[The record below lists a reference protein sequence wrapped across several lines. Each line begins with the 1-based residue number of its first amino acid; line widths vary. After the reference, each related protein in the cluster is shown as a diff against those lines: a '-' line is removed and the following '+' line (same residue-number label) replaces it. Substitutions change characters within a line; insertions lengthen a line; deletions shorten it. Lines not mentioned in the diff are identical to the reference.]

1 MLLQKDSYLLPCI
14 QDMLDVL
21 HGAKKFSTMDLLSGQ
36 HQVVMHPNSCQK
48 TAFATHAGLFEFN
61 AMPFGLSNTPCTF
74 QRLIECVLRGL
85 NWDTCLIYFDDI
97 IVFSNTFEEHLKR
110 LCLVLNRL
118 CKANLKLKPKKCHF
132 GRRQVQFLGHVV
144 SQHGVEADTE
154 KMQAVTEF
162 PRPQSLKDAR
172 SFLCLANYYRRF
184 IKGFA

>member
-1 MLLQKDSYLLPCI
+1 M
-14 QDMLDVL
+14 
-21 HGAKKFSTMDLLSGQ
+21 
-36 HQVVMHPNSCQK
+36 
-48 TAFATHAGLFEFN
+48 
-61 AMPFGLSNTPCTF
+61 
-74 QRLIECVLRGL
+74 LRGL

-132 GRRQVQFLGHVV
+132 GTRQVQFLGHVV